1 MFLHELK
8 MIGLASAM
16 AICIGTAGC
25 AAPPELAR
33 DQIAAADYGY
43 EITAEFAGK
52 VIWSRLNLTLRDPES
67 AKFHPPSEIRKY
79 WAIDE
84 NGNYHFGWL
93 AYYGVNAKDQ
103 YGEYTGER
111 QYAVL
116 IRNNIILAEFE
127 KREGRWIPDPDD
139 HKLYP

>member
-1 MFLHELK
+1 
-8 MIGLASAM
+8 M

-25 AAPPELAR
+25 AAPPELTEE
-33 DQIAAADYGY
+33 QIAAADYGH
-43 EITAEFAGK
+43 EITAEHAGK
-52 VIWSRLNLTLRDPES
+52 IIWSRLSLTLINPES
-67 AKFHPPSEIRKY
+67 AKFRPPSEAVKY

-93 AYYGVNAKDQ
+93 AYYGVTTKDQ
-103 YGEYTGER
+103 YGEHEGER
-111 QYAVL
+111 QYAAL

-127 KREGRWIPDPDD
+127 KKEGRWIPDPND